1 MVEKS
6 LSGVKFPANR
16 QDLIAKA
23 QENNAEQSIIDTLR
37 GLPER
42 SYNSPIDI
50 SKAMGESMAEPAA
63 ATSEGQRGLAAASEE
78 TRERVAKMGGE
89 APHEERGLQA
99 ASRETR
105 ERVAHMGGEASV
117 STATAVS
124 AAEVQKY
131 LKGIDYPTDKKG
143 IVDQAQ
149 KNGAPNE
156 VISILNRIDDQQYGS
171 TTDVSRAIGK
181 IL

>member
-1 MVEKS
+1 MAKQMQRASPAMVEKS

-89 APHEERGLQA
+89 A
-99 ASRETR
+99 
-105 ERVAHMGGEASV
+105 SV